1 MADRPGDDPLDRL
14 RERIAA
20 TQEAAERLAG
30 EAAEARRLAGEGR
43 VPPAGWGTPSD
54 REAQREG
61 LQALAALLPAL
72 RDPVPP
78 ELQPPVTHGLR
89 AIPLPVRA
97 HKH

>member
-43 VPPAGWGTPSD
+43 MPPAGWATPSD
-54 REAQREG
+54 REAHRELHG
-61 LQALAALLPAL
+61 EEVERL
-72 RDPVPP
+72 RK
-78 ELQPPVTHGLR
+78 LTGLR
-89 AIPLPVRA
+89 
-97 HKH
+97 